1 MKKVTLIPYFSLA
14 FFYHL
19 SLPYF
24 NSLFPVLYFAPFF
37 TTCYSRCSLF
47 FCLWTSFFIGFFLDM
62 CSTSTPLGFYPIC
75 SIVTTIILYRCR
87 IYFLEDKV
95 IPFSLYTGLYSL
107 TYTLIFTFLH
117 CFFDINFKL
126 SPLPFILD
134 ITFLPILDT
143 LYHLLL
149 FTLPISG
156 YLFLTA
162 REQKAFFLR
171 IKKRLFITYSDFKR
185 KIAK

>member
-75 SIVTTIILYRCR
+75 SIITTIILYRWR
-87 IYFLEDKV
+87 VYFLEDK
-95 IPFSLYTGLYSL
+95 ILTFSIYTGLYSL
-107 TYTLIFTFLH
+107 IYTLIFTLLH
-117 CFFDINFKL
+117 CFFDIKFKL
-126 SPLPFILD
+126 SFLPFIFD
-134 ITFLPILDT
+134 ITCLPILDT
-143 LYHLLL
+143 IYHLI
-149 FTLPISG
+149 FFSLPIWM
-156 YLFLTA
+156 YIFLTA
-162 REQKAFFLR
+162 REQKVLFLR
-171 IKKRLFITYSDFKR
+171 MRKRFFHTYSNLKR